1 MSYPPHQRKARTR
14 GIPVLGAGAIFPV
27 DEEEVKVRPFE
38 IPKYWPKAYGFDV
51 GWNRTA
57 AVFGAHDRES
67 GILYLY
73 SEYYRAEAEPPI
85 HATAVKTRAGNWM
98 PGAIDPAA
106 RGRGQKDGERLID
119 LYEDNGLL
127 LYDAEN
133 AVEAG
138 LLRTWEWLSTGRLKV
153 FDSLQS
159 WLFEFRIY
167 RRDEKG
173 KVIKQHDHLMD
184 ATRYLMMTGM
194 DLMTVPVARNIKT
207 TLDEGRPQG
216 WLGN

>member
-1 MSYPPHQRKARTR
+1 MTQQ
-14 GIPVLGAGAIFPV
+14 LEGA
-27 DEEEVKVRPFE
+27 DR
-38 IPKYWPKAYGFDV
+38 
-51 GWNRTA
+51 RTA
-57 AVFGAHDRES
+57 
-67 GILYLY
+67 
-73 SEYYRAEAEPPI
+73 
-85 HATAVKTRAGNWM
+85 
-98 PGAIDPAA
+98 
-106 RGRGQKDGERLID
+106 RGLID